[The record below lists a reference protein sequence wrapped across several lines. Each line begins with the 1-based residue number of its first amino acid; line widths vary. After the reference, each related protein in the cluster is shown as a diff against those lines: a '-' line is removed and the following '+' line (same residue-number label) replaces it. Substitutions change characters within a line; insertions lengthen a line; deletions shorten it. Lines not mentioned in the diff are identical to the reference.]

1 MLLMLEF
8 ISFCNLLQSILNL
21 SKVSDFSLRK
31 YVHVNLEKSSTQ
43 TKMYLF
49 PPKLSVCMG
58 PMRSMW
64 RSSRGSLVV
73 RYLPFLC
80 MLLVCFPCWQGL
92 RTPLAFFPSL
102 GRPRTQLNFPRVH
115 RSLKFMWPS
124 LSCHN
129 SICSSMDTRLDA
141 ILALRQ

>member
-1 MLLMLEF
+1 MLLIFEF
-8 ISFCNLLQSILNL
+8 ISFCILVQSILNL

-64 RSSRGSLVV
+64 RSSRGSLVE
-73 RYLPFLC
+73 RYFPFLC
-80 MLLVCFPCWQGL
+80 MLLVCFPCWQGPQI
-92 RTPLAFFPSL
+92 PLAFFPSL
-102 GRPRTQLNFPRVH
+102 GRPRTHSNFPRVLK
-115 RSLKFMWPS
+115 SLKFMWPS

-129 SICSSMDTRLDA
+129 SICSSMDTLFEI
-141 ILALRQ
+141 ILASRQ